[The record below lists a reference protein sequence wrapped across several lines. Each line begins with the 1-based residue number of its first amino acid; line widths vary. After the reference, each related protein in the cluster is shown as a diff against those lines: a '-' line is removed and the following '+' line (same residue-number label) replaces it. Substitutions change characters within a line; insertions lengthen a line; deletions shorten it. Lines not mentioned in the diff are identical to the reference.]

1 MDIRTEVAFLIT
13 LESGLEF
20 TEWQV
25 LWGFEKGFQR
35 ISERR
40 KVIEK
45 RSNVASVRVV
55 KLVAKDRPSR
65 P

>member
-1 MDIRTEVAFLIT
+1 MDTRTELAFLIT

-25 LWGFEKGFQR
+25 LWGFEEGFQR

-40 KVIEK
+40 KIIGK
-45 RSNVASVRVV
+45 RPNVASVRVAR
-55 KLVAKDRPSR
+55 LVAKDRPSR
-65 P
+65 S